1 MIGAK
6 MERSTWSRSLVLAF
20 VLATL
25 IAASLML
32 LAKPAHATTFTVTT
46 TSDFTGGGLRAAI
59 NNANN
64 TPGADTINFNIA
76 GTGVKT
82 ISPTSELPDI
92 TGPVTI
98 DGYSQPGAKKNAR
111 ATGRIDAVILVEL
124 SGLNA
129 GSFTDGLNI
138 KASKFVV
145 RGLAINRF
153 TAHGIN
159 ILGGTGNRI
168 EGNFLGTDTS
178 GTLDQGNT
186 SSGVNI
192 EFGSTQAIVGGTT
205 PDKRNLI
212 SGNNRNA
219 VEIDGAGGN
228 KVQGNLMGTQKDG
241 TTTIGGA
248 QNGVFSESPNNTI
261 GGANPDTHNV
271 IAFSIADGVEV
282 VLSSAVSVSSNRIL
296 GNSIFSNGELGIDLG
311 GDGRTLNDPGDV
323 DDLSDGPNFLQNFPI
338 IASATTSGSE
348 TTITGELDS
357 TPNTTFTIRF
367 FSNPQGEGEGKK
379 LLGQQSVTTGSGGK
393 TSFSFKSNQAVPV
406 GQNVTAT
413 ATNGGGNTS
422 EFSDPKLVR

>member
-1 MIGAK
+1 MRPLFAAATVGVYGSEEARGTKESRQEGVKKMIRAK

-20 VLATL
+20 VLAAL
-25 IAASLML
+25 MAAGLML
-32 LAKPAHATTFTVTT
+32 MAKPAHANTFSVTNT
-46 TSDFTGGGLRAAI
+46 NDSGQGSLRQAILAA
-59 NNANN
+59 NARV
-64 TPGADTINFNIA
+64 GADIINFNIA

-111 ATGRIDAVILVEL
+111 ATGGIDAVILVEL

-129 GSFTDGLNI
+129 GSFADGLDI
-138 KASKFVV
+138 QASNVVV

-178 GTLDQGNT
+178 GTLDRGNT
-186 SSGVNI
+186 NSGVNI

-228 KVQGNLMGTQKDG
+228 KVQGNLMGTQKHG
-241 TTTIGGA
+241 TTSIGGA
-248 QNGVFSESPNNTI
+248 QNGVFSESPNNI
-261 GGANPDTHNV
+261 VGGARPEAHNV
-271 IAFSIADGVEV
+271 IAFSIDDGVEV
-282 VLSSAVSVSSNRIL
+282 VGSSALSVTSNRIL
-296 GNSIFSNGELGIDLG
+296 GNSIFSNGGLGIDLG

-323 DDLSDGPNFLQNFPI
+323 DDLSDGPNLLQNFPI
-338 IASATTSGSE
+338 IVS
-348 TTITGELDS
+348 
-357 TPNTTFTIRF
+357 
-367 FSNPQGEGEGKK
+367 
-379 LLGQQSVTTGSGGK
+379 
-393 TSFSFKSNQAVPV
+393 AVPAAADV
-406 GQNVTAT
+406 
-413 ATNGGGNTS
+413 S
-422 EFSDPKLVR
+422 RPDL